1 MCEGLVPVRTMSM
14 DYFDFDE
21 PRHMLIGRRTG
32 WRFRLGQKLRVQL
45 VRSEVEDGKLEFGMV
60 RDEKLLE
67 RRQVKRSKPSFQRA
81 RKVLRKPRNARR
93 KGRRK

>member
-45 VRSEVEDGKLEFGMV
+45 VRSEVEDGKLEFGLA
-60 RDEKLLE
+60 RDEKSPE
-67 RRQVKRSKPSFQRA
+67 HRQVKRSKPNYQRT
-81 RKVLRKPRNARR
+81 RKVVRKPRNTRR